1 MTQPVDQTSSGPS
14 VLQVR
19 RDYASSILVLTN
31 LCRVVGRA
39 KDEFGSTIV
48 ARADV
53 RDVGL
58 ILDQDLGT
66 AKVAELEDAGSGV
79 EEQVLGLDVSVAD
92 TLGVDVCE
100 GAEELVD
107 V

>member
-1 MTQPVDQTSSGPS
+1 MF
-14 VLQVR
+14 R
-19 RDYASSILVLTN
+19 RNYVPRISTHTN
-31 LCRVVGRA
+31 LCGVVGRA
-39 KDEFGSTIV
+39 EDELRSTIV

-53 RDVGL
+53 RDIRL

-79 EEQVLGLDVSVAD
+79 KEQVLGLDVSVAD
-92 TLGVDVCE
+92 TLGVNVCE